1 MSKKKRVWSRDLKL
15 SAVKR
20 MLAGENTTA
29 LAKELKVRRTI
40 LYRWRDSY
48 RKDGA
53 KAFPGRP
60 GRPPKL
66 PRTIA
71 EVRLEAAGSQ
81 AAAEKRIAELER
93 KIGQQQVELDFFRR
107 ALRQVGASPRP
118 GNGSGAKAST
128 RSSKR

>member
-1 MSKKKRVWSRDLKL
+1 MSKKKRVWSRALKV

-29 LAKELKVRRTI
+29 LAKELKVRRTL

-48 RKDGA
+48 RQDGA
-53 KAFPGRP
+53 KAFAGRP

-66 PRTIA
+66 SRNIDV
-71 EVRLEAAGSQ
+71 VRQEAACSQ
-81 AAAEKRIAELER
+81 AAAEKRIGELER

-107 ALRQVGASPRP
+107 ALRRVGADPRP

-128 RSSKR
+128 PSSKR

>member
-1 MSKKKRVWSRDLKL
+1 MPKKKIVWNRELKI

-53 KAFPGRP
+53 KAFPGRG
-60 GRPPKL
+60 GRPPKFL
-66 PRTIA
+66 NT
-71 EVRLEAAGSQ
+71 VAGRQEQ
-81 AAAEKRIAELER
+81 AASNSAAAAKRIAELER

-107 ALRQVGASPRP
+107 ALRQVGTSVP
-118 GNGSGAKAST
+118 GAKAST
-128 RSSKR
+128 PSSKR

>member
-1 MSKKKRVWSRDLKL
+1 MKKKRVWGRELKL

-53 KAFPGRP
+53 KAFPGRA
-60 GRPPKL
+60 GRPPK
-66 PRTIA
+66 PRPGSVGA
-71 EVRLEAAGSQ
+71 RMQAASDL

-93 KIGQQQVELDFFRR
+93 KIGQQQVELDFFQR
-107 ALRQVGASPRP
+107 ALRQVGRP
-118 GNGSGAKAST
+118 IGGHGK
-128 RSSKR
+128 

>member
-1 MSKKKRVWSRDLKL
+1 MTKKKGVWSRGLKI

-53 KAFPGRP
+53 KAFPGFG
-60 GRPPKL
+60 GRPPKAS
-66 PRTIA
+66 RTIA
-71 EVRLEAAGSQ
+71 GVRQQ
-81 AAAEKRIAELER
+81 AADSSAAADKRIAELER

-107 ALRQVGASPRP
+107 ALRQVGASGP
-118 GNGSGAKAST
+118 GAKAST
-128 RSSKR
+128 PSSKR

>member
-1 MSKKKRVWSRDLKL
+1 MTKKKGVWSRGLKI

-53 KAFPGRP
+53 KAFPGFG
-60 GRPPKL
+60 GRPPRTS
-66 PRTIA
+66 RTIA
-71 EVRLEAAGSQ
+71 GVRQQ
-81 AAAEKRIAELER
+81 AADSSAAADKRIAELER

-107 ALRQVGASPRP
+107 ALRQVGASGP
-118 GNGSGAKAST
+118 GAKAST
-128 RSSKR
+128 PSSKR

>member
-1 MSKKKRVWSRDLKL
+1 MTKKKGVWSRDLKM
-15 SAVKR
+15 SAVRR

-53 KAFPGRP
+53 KAFPGRA
-60 GRPPKL
+60 GRPPKYSK
-66 PRTIA
+66 TIA
-71 EVRLEAAGSQ
+71 GVREQ
-81 AAAEKRIAELER
+81 AANSSAAAAKRIAELER

-107 ALRQVGASPRP
+107 ALRQVGAGVP
-118 GNGSGAKAST
+118 GTKAST
-128 RSSKR
+128 PSSKR

>member
-1 MSKKKRVWSRDLKL
+1 MKKKRVWDRELKI

-60 GRPPKL
+60 GRPPKSS
-66 PRTIA
+66 RDIE
-71 EVRLEAAGSQ
+71 EVRLEAAVGL
-81 AAAEKRIAELER
+81 AVAEKRIAELER
-93 KIGQQQVELDFFRR
+93 KIGQQQVELDFFQR
-107 ALRQVGASPRP
+107 ALRQVGGSRQP
-118 GNGSGAKAST
+118 GKGPGAKAST

>member
-1 MSKKKRVWSRDLKL
+1 MPRKKRIWSRDLKI

-29 LAKELKVRRTI
+29 LARELKVRRTI

-48 RKDGA
+48 RKDGT

-60 GRPPKL
+60 GRPPKS
-66 PRTIA
+66 PRNA
-71 EVRLEAAGSQ
+71 SEERLAAASNL

-93 KIGQQQVELDFFRR
+93 KIGQQQVELDFFQR
-107 ALRQVGASPRP
+107 ALRQVGASRP
-118 GNGSGAKAST
+118 ISGPGAKASSP
-128 RSSKR
+128 SSKR

>member
-1 MSKKKRVWSRDLKL
+1 MPKKKRVWSRELKIL
-15 SAVKR
+15 AVKR

-60 GRPPKL
+60 GRPPKS
-66 PRTIA
+66 PRNVD
-71 EVRLEAAGSQ
+71 EVRLEAASSL

-107 ALRQVGASPRP
+107 ALRQVGASRP
-118 GNGSGAKAST
+118 TSGPGAKAST
-128 RSSKR
+128 PSSKR

>member
-1 MSKKKRVWSRDLKL
+1 MAKKKGVFSRELKL
-15 SAVKR
+15 LAVKR

-48 RKDGA
+48 RKDGR
-53 KAFPGRP
+53 KAFPGHG
-60 GRPPKL
+60 GRPLKSPG
-66 PRTIA
+66 TVGA
-71 EVRLEAAGSQ
+71 RLQTASDL

-93 KIGQQQVELDFFRR
+93 KIGQQQVELDFFQR
-107 ALRQVGASPRP
+107 ALRQVGASAPT
-118 GNGSGAKAST
+118 NGPGAKAST

>member
-1 MSKKKRVWSRDLKL
+1 MGKKKGVFSRALKL

-29 LAKELKVRRTI
+29 LAKELKVARTL

-53 KAFPGRP
+53 KAFPGHG

-66 PRTIA
+66 PSGIA
-71 EVRLEAAGSQ
+71 GARAQSASDLAS
-81 AAAEKRIAELER
+81 AEKRIADLER
-93 KIGQQQVELDFFRR
+93 KIGQQQVELDFFQR
-107 ALRQVGASPRP
+107 ALRQVGA
-118 GNGSGAKAST
+118 NGPTNGPGAKAST
-128 RSSKR
+128 RSSRR

>member
-1 MSKKKRVWSRDLKL
+1 MGKKKRVWSRELKI

-20 MLAGENTTA
+20 MLAGQNTTA
-29 LAKELKVRRTI
+29 LAKELKVRRTV

-53 KAFPGRP
+53 RAFRGRP

-66 PRTIA
+66 SRNLD
-71 EVRLEAAGSQ
+71 EVRTEAANAL

-93 KIGQQQVELDFFRR
+93 KIGQQQVELDFFQQ
-107 ALRQVGASPRP
+107 ALRQVDRPTGAP
-118 GNGSGAKAST
+118 GAKAST
-128 RSSKR
+128 PSSKR